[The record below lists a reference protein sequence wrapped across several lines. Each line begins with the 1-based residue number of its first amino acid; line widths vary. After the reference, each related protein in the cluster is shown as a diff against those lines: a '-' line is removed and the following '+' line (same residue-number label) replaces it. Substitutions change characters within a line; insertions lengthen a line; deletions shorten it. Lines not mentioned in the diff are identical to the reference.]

1 MDFHTKEFQ
10 DLENCSL
17 MTQNELIDQRSQV
30 NKSKGKVQVIKQKL
44 HKFMNDEK
52 PLAKEISQYQKQL
65 KLNETNYIHLELN
78 LKNNESKIHQYK
90 KSIGKLTLNSKQ
102 NETFLIQETFLL
114 EKSQQE
120 IEQSKEN
127 IKNLN
132 TNLKHSENNY
142 RHLKEA
148 FLNIENENKLL
159 KQEYEY
165 LTFLMKILGHKQ
177 ATIMNNLTPLYKS
190 VKHVTQQHVNQSI

>member
-30 NKSKGKVQVIKQKL
+30 NESKGKVQVIKQKL

-52 PLAKEISQYQKQL
+52 PLAKEISRYQKQL

-90 KSIGKLTLNSKQ
+90 KSIGKLILNSKQ

>member
-52 PLAKEISQYQKQL
+52 PLAKEISRYQKQL

>member
-30 NKSKGKVQVIKQKL
+30 NESKGKVQVIKQKL

-52 PLAKEISQYQKQL
+52 PLAKEISRYQKQL